1 MKSSFGKRAGS
12 RQLSAGEPA
21 QTALFFFSP
30 TASPTHRNRVQGT
43 RSSSWPATGPKK
55 QSSVRAA
62 QRSGLFLNQI
72 KYTAAHSEDRW
83 TVRYPYDR
91 RRFVATGQHE
101 NKWSPGH
108 RTLYELSCTSVHA
121 LSATNAGCTQEARY
135 TAADMSVL
143 GGGGNHA
150 TGRGRYR
157 DSLTGRKNGLSRR
170 TRKVSTGITRHSAR
184 RAHSRKRRV
193 SRRERVGLLGSHEAV
208 PARSFSA
215 QRDRRGGARM
225 TTSCA
230 KRGARCS
237 GSRLDSRRACTSHA
251 PG

>member
-43 RSSSWPATGPKK
+43 RSSYWPATGPKK

-150 TGRGRYR
+150 TGRGPVSRFP
-157 DSLTGRKNGLSRR
+157 DRKKKRSEPPYPKGLNRNYPAFSPACAFAKAAGVA
-170 TRKVSTGITRHSAR
+170 TRAR
-184 RAHSRKRRV
+184 RLA
-193 SRRERVGLLGSHEAV
+193 G
-208 PARSFSA
+208 
-215 QRDRRGGARM
+215 
-225 TTSCA
+225 
-230 KRGARCS
+230 
-237 GSRLDSRRACTSHA
+237 
-251 PG
+251 